1 MEVGTGELLLSGCAG
16 GGRCRFTRLFFSKRG
31 TDRAGSSVLGRC
43 SVEAAAVWGGAVE
56 DTCGTNST
64 FFRFSEGADVAGS
77 SAPDVS
83 SDVGGRLSSDTAG
96 EISRFDFAF
105 FFFRLGAATA
115 SPESK
120 CSGRFVEV
128 AS

>member
-1 MEVGTGELLLSGCAG
+1 M
-16 GGRCRFTRLFFSKRG
+16 CRFTRVFFSRRG
-31 TDRAGSSVLGRC
+31 TDRAGSSALCRC

-56 DTCGTNST
+56 DTCGASST
-64 FFRFSEGADVAGS
+64 FFRFGEGAAVAGS

-83 SDVGGRLSSDTAG
+83 SDLGGRLSSDTAG
-96 EISRFDFAF
+96 EIPRSDFAF

-115 SPESK
+115 SPASK